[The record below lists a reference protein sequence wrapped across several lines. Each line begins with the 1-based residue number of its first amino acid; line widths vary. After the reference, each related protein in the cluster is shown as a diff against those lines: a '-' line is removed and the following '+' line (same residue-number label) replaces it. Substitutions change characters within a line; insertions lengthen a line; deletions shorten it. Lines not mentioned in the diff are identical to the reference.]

1 MKGVRNETALGS
13 VGNKRMEEKKSPG
26 KPVETTATNEQLLEH
41 YNAQCPAYNE
51 ALRERFPENEAR
63 IAELAMAQ
71 LSSPDQIGRAELI
84 DRIRKQN
91 LRLGRTIRDRSH
103 ELLLDKVRNEDGT
116 IQLKDGKY
124 TVGLTYRAILD
135 KLAIEF
141 PEASTSVA
149 CLRWYNVHM
158 KGDAADE
165 GLPFPDLP
173 QYRPRSPS
181 KRAT

>member
-1 MKGVRNETALGS
+1 MDD
-13 VGNKRMEEKKSPG
+13 KKSPG
-26 KPVETTATNEQLLEH
+26 KPVETTATTQQLLDH
-41 YNAQCPAYNE
+41 YNGQCPAYNE
-51 ALRERFPENEAR
+51 RVREKFAGDEER
-63 IAELAMAQ
+63 IASLLMAQ
-71 LSSPDQIGRAELI
+71 IGPLDEQERPELI

-91 LRLGRTIRDRSH
+91 LRLERTIRERSH
-103 ELLLDKVRNEDGT
+103 ELLLDKVRGEDGAL
-116 IQLKDGKY
+116 QLKDGQY
-124 TVGLTYRAILD
+124 TIGLTYQQILER
-135 KLAIEF
+135 LAAEF

-181 KRAT
+181 KRAA